1 MQTKIGAALCA
12 AIFACVFILPPALGA
27 DNITER
33 EKRDCRGDY
42 QRFCKEYGLGTE
54 ALRACMSR
62 SIKKLRNVCVS
73 ALVDAGDMS
82 QAQADKLRHKAQ
94 PKHTTHKK
102 TSHKSSHKKH

>member
-1 MQTKIGAALCA
+1 MQIKYTAAVCA
-12 AIFACVFILPPALGA
+12 AIFACLFILPPALAA

-33 EKRDCRGDY
+33 EKQNCRGDY
-42 QRFCKEYGLGTE
+42 QRFCKEYGLGSE

-62 SIKKLRNVCVS
+62 SVKKLTNMCVA
-73 ALVDAGDMS
+73 ALVDAGDMTR
-82 QAQADKLRHKAQ
+82 AQADKLRHKAQ